1 MSEEKTELPVEEEI
15 QAPAEGAGP
24 NVGDELQELGRHLTD
39 ATRAILES
47 PEAKEMG
54 AQLQRGLESLQGAVN
69 QLLGQARETK
79 VGKTVESGVS
89 EAATSVKDRRVL
101 ETLGESVA
109 TALNTVNR
117 SLGQAVE
124 KVEARAKEAEKSAP
138 QQIEIVAGEEEAP
151 DEPEA
156 GQE

>member
-1 MSEEKTELPVEEEI
+1 MSEEKTELPMEEDA
-15 QAPAEGAGP
+15 QAPTEEARP
-24 NVGDELQELGRHLTD
+24 NVGDELQDLGRHLTD
-39 ATRAILES
+39 ATRAVLES
-47 PEAKEMG
+47 PEAKELG
-54 AQLQRGLESLQGAVN
+54 AQLQRGLESLQSAVN

-109 TALNTVNR
+109 SALHTVNR

-124 KVEARAKEAEKSAP
+124 KVETRSKEAQKPAP
-138 QQIEIVAGEEEAP
+138 QQIEIVAGEEEALAEPEP
-151 DEPEA
+151 DEE
-156 GQE
+156 

>member
-1 MSEEKTELPVEEEI
+1 MSEEKTELPVEEEA
-15 QAPAEGAGP
+15 QAPTEEAGP

-47 PEAKEMG
+47 PEAKELG

-79 VGKTVESGVS
+79 VGKTVEGGVS

-109 TALNTVNR
+109 TALSTVNR

-124 KVEARAKEAEKSAP
+124 KVEARAKEAKKPAP
-138 QQIEIVAGEEEAP
+138 QQIEIVEGEEETP